1 MHAAV
6 QAELNLLNEG
16 LQHRQQA
23 AAAKALLELM
33 QDTAHAMAKVRECCT
48 TCEYRADEL
57 LQGGTV
63 AVWPLGEPA
72 ALRARQTAEQS
83 L

>member
-16 LQHRQQA
+16 LQRRQQA

-48 TCEYRADEL
+48 IWECCANKNCFRVRRRS
-57 LQGGTV
+57 V
-63 AVWPLGEPA
+63 ASRGPCCC
-72 ALRARQTAEQS
+72 QS
-83 L
+83 QASC